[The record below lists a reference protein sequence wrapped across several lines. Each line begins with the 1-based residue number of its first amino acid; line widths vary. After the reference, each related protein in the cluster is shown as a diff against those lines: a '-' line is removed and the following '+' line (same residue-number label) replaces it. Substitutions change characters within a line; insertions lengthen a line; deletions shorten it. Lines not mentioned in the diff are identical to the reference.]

1 MKKIITIGDIKCK
14 IGEFFMRDSYNLTDF
29 IKMYYLDSN
38 IPIYLF
44 TGEKCIFCMPEQMEL
59 TYPPKKYIRNLM
71 NSKKRILYFT
81 TKYGTFFC
89 SLKVDYPENG
99 NLIFG
104 PVTNIPYR
112 ESDLQQ
118 LYRDYTVT
126 ANDRMNFNSF
136 LRQIPCLSMNSLLK
150 KCLFLNYCLHNES
163 LPLEEL
169 INSEPGA
176 SIQISLTDASFL
188 EETYQTKENEQ
199 HNQTYAIEEQI
210 LNLVRTGNYK
220 GFKNIEFSDSNYHLG
235 VTGSTALSQLKNDI
249 IITTTI
255 CTRAAIEGG
264 LDYDSA
270 YQLSDYFIQSSERLS
285 SIEQLYDLLSKV
297 GYSFAEKVANSKT
310 PVSTDGCIK
319 KAIQYIQQ
327 NTNQHLTVGDVANYV
342 GFSKSYFSAYFKKT
356 LGFSVSAF
364 ILRCKL
370 EEGKKLLQ
378 YTDKSISTISTFL
391 CFSSQSHF
399 HTAFKKQFGVT
410 PSEYRKNQKP
420 AFS

>member
-1 MKKIITIGDIKCK
+1 MK
-14 IGEFFMRDSYNLTDF
+14 DSYNLIDF

-38 IPIYLF
+38 IPMYLF
-44 TGEKCIFCMPEQMEL
+44 EGNKCIFCMPKQTDL
-59 TYPPKKYIRNLM
+59 TYPPEKYTDELLD
-71 NSKKRILYFT
+71 SKNRISYYT
-81 TKYGTFFC
+81 TKYGIFFC
-89 SLKVDYPENG
+89 SLKVDHLENG
-99 NLIFG
+99 ALIFG
-104 PVTNIPYR
+104 PVTNIPYT

-118 LYRDYTVT
+118 LYRDYTVP
-126 ANDRMNFNSF
+126 NSERMNFNSF
-136 LRQIPCLSMNSLLK
+136 LRQIPYLSMNSLLK
-150 KCLFLNYCLHNES
+150 KCLFLNYCIH
-163 LPLEEL
+163 EEL
-169 INSEPGA
+169 LTLEQLTASEPGA
-176 SIQISLTDASFL
+176 SVQISLTDASLL

-210 LNLVRTGNYK
+210 LRLVRTGNYR

-235 VTGSTALSQLKNDI
+235 VTGSTALRQLKNDI

-270 YQLSDYFIQSSERLS
+270 YQLSDYFIQSSERLN
-285 SIEQLYDLLSKV
+285 SIERLYDLLSKV

-310 PVSTDGCIK
+310 PVSTDECIQ
-319 KAIQYIQQ
+319 KAIRYIQQ
-327 NTNQHLTVGDVANYV
+327 NTNQHLTVSDVAAYV

-370 EEGKKLLQ
+370 EEGKELLQ
-378 YTDKSISTISTFL
+378 YTNKSISTISTFL

-399 HTAFKKQFGVT
+399 QTAFKKQFGMT
-410 PSEYRKNQKP
+410 PNECRRKG
-420 AFS
+420 A